1 MRMKK
6 GWSRATILAFAGT
19 LMALPTGA
27 LAGAGLTRLSAQ
39 YTAVDGNVIGIPST
53 ATPAGGPE
61 QIYSNTLKVPNGNNV
76 MYVTIQASG
85 FTDIG
90 GDIALN
96 CQVDGTNC
104 LNGTGTA
111 GSGSVSSI
119 PTGWVI
125 PLGNEFG
132 NGISLGATGL
142 GYQWCIPLS
151 KTKQGMHSVVINAG
165 NAFGFANAW
174 MEGVSVFVDVNNVQ
188 TSKSGT
194 SNACGVYAT
203 PFSTTSPD

>member
-6 GWSRATILAFAGT
+6 WWSKATILAFAGT
-19 LMALPTGA
+19 LMALPTGV
-27 LAGAGLTRLSAQ
+27 LAGGGLTRLSAQ

-61 QIYSNTLKVPNGNNV
+61 KIYSNTLRVPNGNNV

-85 FTDIG
+85 FGDAG
-90 GDIALN
+90 ADIALN

-104 LNGTGTA
+104 LPGKGTA
-111 GSGSVSSI
+111 GTGSVSAI

-125 PLGNEFG
+125 PLGSEFG
-132 NGISLGATGL
+132 SGVALGATGL

-151 KTKQGMHSVVINAG
+151 KTKGGTHTVVINAG
-165 NAFGFANAW
+165 NAFGSVTAW

-188 TSKSGT
+188 VSKSGT

>member
-6 GWSRATILAFAGT
+6 GWSKATILAFAGT

-27 LAGAGLTRLSAQ
+27 LAGGGLTRLSAQ

-85 FTDIG
+85 FGDAG

-104 LNGTGTA
+104 LSGKGTA
-111 GSGSVSSI
+111 GTGSVSSI

-125 PLGNEFG
+125 PLGSEFG
-132 NGISLGATGL
+132 SGVALGATGL

-165 NAFGFANAW
+165 NAFGFATAW
-174 MEGVSVFVDVNNVQ
+174 MEAVSVFVDVNNVQ